1 MLRKKTLI
9 AAIMLVTVLL
19 ASCAENAGSYDDPVS
34 DVSLSHDKENTPPV
48 TYEDFT
54 AEEWLSTVAE
64 ADYSGYQFTIATSV
78 TGRFVGYDDSESNVE
93 KAITKRNELVE
104 KRYGIKLIETN
115 IRESELI
122 NNIIKSV
129 SSGAQYSDLIS
140 AAMPTLSKLAATN
153 ALTNLYSLP
162 YYDQKAEF
170 CSKPL
175 HEAATSGHTAYV
187 LFDELTMVQ
196 DDAWCTFF
204 NKSLADAD
212 ALYDLALNNGWTWD
226 AFLEASKDSGF
237 AAYSDRDDFAVT
249 AFYTSGASPLEFGY
263 GKTLS
268 TAADTDLLDETAAK
282 IKNIISAPSYISK
295 TGDNAK
301 NAFLNGEI
309 AFLLSP
315 LSLLDEISDSDKDF
329 GLLPVPSFDGEY
341 RSVLDKTAHG
351 IAVPACQ
358 QDNDRTGLLLTA
370 LTAASYQHIR
380 AAKVTERVYFDL
392 RDNASAVIL
401 KRIYDSL
408 YLNGASLYSSGFTSI
423 NSSSDQAILD
433 AVLKNRSFADIF
445 QREKTQLESIAGK
458 FFR

>member
-19 ASCAENAGSYDDPVS
+19 ASCAEHGGSYDDPVS

-48 TYEDFT
+48 TYEDLT
-54 AEEWLSTVAE
+54 AEEWLSTVRE
-64 ADYSGYQFTIATSV
+64 VDYSGYKFTIVTSV
-78 TGRFVGYDDSESNVE
+78 TGRFVGYNDSESGVE

-104 KRYGIKLIETN
+104 KRYGVKIVEKD

-122 NNIIKSV
+122 NNLLLSV
-129 SSGAQYSDLIS
+129 SSGTQYSDLIS
-140 AAMPTLSKLAATN
+140 ATMPTLSKLAATN

-170 CSKPL
+170 CSNTL
-175 HEAATSGHTAYV
+175 HEAVTSGHTAYA

-204 NKSLADAD
+204 DKSAADAD

-226 AFLEASKDSGF
+226 KLLEASKNSGF
-237 AAYSDRDDFAVT
+237 AAYSGRDDFAVA

-263 GKTLS
+263 GKTLA

-282 IKNIISAPSYISK
+282 IKNIISTPSYISK
-295 TGDNAK
+295 TGDDAK

-329 GLLPVPSFDGEY
+329 GLLPIPSFDGEY
-341 RSVLDKTAHG
+341 RSVLDKDAHG
-351 IAVPACQ
+351 IAVPAYQ

-370 LTAASYQHIR
+370 LTAASYQHIE

-392 RDNASAVIL
+392 RDNASAIIL
-401 KRIYDSL
+401 KKIYDSL
-408 YLNGASLYSSGFTSI
+408 CLNGGNLYSGGFTSI
-423 NSSSDQAILD
+423 NSSSNQAILD
-433 AVLKNRSFADIF
+433 AVLKNRPFADTLK
-445 QREKTQLESIAGK
+445 REKTQLESIAEK